1 MNQIITL
8 GSRVRI
14 IPNDENFTY
23 VGRHYQARSEF
34 VVTHIVDEIVYT
46 TDDPVTEPGIGIWRL
61 EKIGDRIDEY
71 KKVDQYKWAIV
82 SCKTGNLYGTPLMTR
97 KRAREIMNEIKAYY
111 GEKIKIVKVQLFIK
125 DS

>member
-61 EKIGDRIDEY
+61 EKS
-71 KKVDQYKWAIV
+71 AIV
-82 SCKTGNLYGTPLMTR
+82 PMNTRRLNNTNGPL
-97 KRAREIMNEIKAYY
+97 
-111 GEKIKIVKVQLFIK
+111 
-125 DS
+125 